1 MNILFIGDI
10 MGRAG
15 REYLQEYF
23 HHFIVHYQ
31 IDFSI
36 ANIEN
41 AAGGFGLTPQIAEG
55 LFSLGL
61 NVLTSGNHIWDR
73 KEIVEYIKK
82 EKKLLRPANYPLS
95 VPGSGSYVGVS
106 RHGVKVGVINLSG
119 RIFMESLDCPF
130 QVSKREIE
138 EVKRHTNNIIVDFH
152 AEATSEKIAMG
163 WYLDGEVSA
172 VIGTHTHVQT
182 SDERILPAGTAYITD
197 VGMTGS
203 FDSVIGITKEVAISR
218 FLTRMP
224 IRFSVAKNDRRVSA
238 VILTIDDHSGR
249 ALDIR
254 RIQF

>member
-10 MGRAG
+10 IGRPG
-15 REYLQEYF
+15 RECLQEYF
-23 HHFIVHYQ
+23 NHLIVHYQ

-41 AAGGFGLTPQIAEG
+41 AAGGFGLTPEIADH

-73 KEIVEYIKK
+73 KEIIDYIKK
-82 EKKLLRPANYPLS
+82 EKRLLRPSNYPPS
-95 VPGSGSYVGVS
+95 TPGSGSYVGTS
-106 RHGVKVGVINLSG
+106 RHGVKVGVLNLSG
-119 RIFMESLDCPF
+119 RVFMPALDCPF
-130 QVSKREIE
+130 QVFKREIE
-138 EVKRHTNNIIVDFH
+138 EVRRYTNNIIVDFH

-182 SDERILPAGTAYITD
+182 SDERVLPKGTAYITD
-197 VGMTGS
+197 VGMTGP
-203 FDSVIGITKEVAISR
+203 FDSVIGIIKELAISR
-218 FLTRMP
+218 FLTQMP
-224 IRFSVAKNDRRVSA
+224 IRFSVAKDDKRVSA
-238 VILTIDDHSGR
+238 VILTIDDHSGK

>member
-1 MNILFIGDI
+1 
-10 MGRAG
+10 MGRPG
-15 REYLQEYF
+15 REYLQKYF
-23 HHFIVHYQ
+23 NHFIVHYQ

-41 AAGGFGLTPQIAEG
+41 AAGGFGLTPEIADSF
-55 LFSLGL
+55 FSLGL

-82 EKKLLRPANYPLS
+82 EKRLLRPANYPHS
-95 VPGSGSYVGVS
+95 TPGFGSYVGTS
-106 RHGVKVGVINLSG
+106 RHGVKVGIINLSG
-119 RIFMESLDCPF
+119 RIFMEPLDCPF
-130 QVSKREIE
+130 LVSKREIA
-138 EVKRHTNNIIVDFH
+138 EVKHHTNNIIVDFH

-182 SDERILPAGTAYITD
+182 CDERVLPEGTAYITD
-197 VGMTGS
+197 VGMTGA

-224 IRFSVAKNDRRVSA
+224 IRFSVAKNDKRLSA
-238 VILTIDDHSGR
+238 VILTIDNHSGK